1 MKKTILSIFL
11 SLAVLC
17 VFGQADQIVSNGIK
31 IAYESIGKPD
41 NQPIILIQG
50 TGEPLTSWPME
61 LCQELADAGYRV
73 IRFDNRDTGL
83 STQLD
88 SLGPPDWAKLAPFVN
103 KCDPAPLPYTLADMS
118 RDVIGLMDGLNIDK
132 AHIVGAS
139 MGGAIAQ
146 LIAINYPMRV
156 LTLTTIAASSGDPNL
171 PEPTPLASQTM
182 STPPPST
189 MDKEA
194 QVRYLVNAYRALGSI
209 DSDASLRERATLH
222 IDRAWYPDGTARQI
236 AAIMIAD
243 NCDRR
248 DDLEK
253 IQVPTLVIHGDIDPL
268 VSPEA
273 ANQIAS
279 AIKGSGLYMINGMGH
294 DLSARFIIPIVDL
307 IVRNAK
313 KRPTDQALK

>member
-1 MKKTILSIFL
+1 MKKTILSTFL
-11 SLAVLC
+11 SFALLGA
-17 VFGQADQIVSNGIK
+17 FGQTDKIAANGIN
-31 IAYESIGKPD
+31 IAYESIGKTD
-41 NQPIILIQG
+41 GQPILLIQG
-50 TGEPLTSWPME
+50 TGEPLTSWPTE
-61 LCQELADAGYRV
+61 LCQQLADAGYRV

-83 STQLD
+83 STHLD
-88 SLGPPDWAKLAPFVN
+88 SLGPPDWDKLAPFVK
-103 KCDPAPLPYTLADMS
+103 KCDPAPLPYTVTDMA
-118 RDVIGLMDGLNIDK
+118 RDVIGFMDGLNIDK
-132 AHIVGAS
+132 AHVVGAS

-146 LIAINYPMRV
+146 LIAIKYPMRV

-171 PEPTPLASQTM
+171 PEPTPLALQTM

-189 MDKEA
+189 TDKEA
-194 QVRYLVNAYRALGSI
+194 QIRYLVNAYRALGSI
-209 DSDASLRERATLH
+209 DSDALLRERATLH
-222 IDRAWYPDGTARQI
+222 INRAWYPEGTARQI

-248 DDLEK
+248 NDLEK
-253 IQVPTLVIHGDIDPL
+253 IQVPTVVIHGDIDPL

-294 DLSARFIIPIVDL
+294 DLSARFIVPIVDL

-313 KRPTDQALK
+313 KATTDQALK